1 MTTLTIEIKDKD
13 AGFVKEFLNKIGGK
27 VKNESDSQIALE
39 IIQAL
44 NEIKE
49 MQQGKRKSLSLDDI

>member
-13 AGFVKEFLNKIGGK
+13 TSFVKEFLNKIGGK
-27 VKNESDSQIALE
+27 VKVEPSSQITLE
-39 IIQAL
+39 IVQAL

-49 MQQGKRKSLSLDDI
+49 MQQGKHKKLSLKDI

>member
-13 AGFVKEFLNKIGGK
+13 AGFVKEFLNKIGAK
-27 VKNESDSQIALE
+27 VKIESDNQIALE

-44 NEIKE
+44 SEVKE
-49 MQQGKRKSLSLDDI
+49 MQQGKRKLLSLDDI

>member
-27 VKNESDSQIALE
+27 VKVESDSQITLE
-39 IIQAL
+39 IIKAL

-49 MQQGKRKSLSLDDI
+49 IQQGKRESLNLDDI

>member
-1 MTTLTIEIKDKD
+1 MAALTIEIKDKD
-13 AGFVKEFLNKIGGK
+13 ASFVREFLHKIGAK
-27 VKNESDSQIALE
+27 VKIESDNQITSE

-49 MQQGKRKSLSLDDI
+49 MQQGKRTTLSLDDI

>member
-13 AGFVKEFLNKIGGK
+13 AGFVKEFLKKIGGK

>member
-13 AGFVKEFLNKIGGK
+13 ASFVKEFLNKIGAK
-27 VKNESDSQIALE
+27 VRIESESQITSE

-44 NEIKE
+44 KEIKE
-49 MQQGKRKSLSLDDI
+49 MQQGSRKFLSLDDI

>member
-13 AGFVKEFLNKIGGK
+13 ASFVKEFLNKIGGK
-27 VKNESDSQIALE
+27 VKAESENQITSE

-49 MQQGKRKSLSLDDI
+49 MQQGSRKALSLDDI

>member
-13 AGFVKEFLNKIGGK
+13 AVFVKEFLSKIGAK
-27 VKNESDSQIALE
+27 VKAEPTSLINYEIA
-39 IIQAL
+39 QAL

-49 MQQGKRKSLSLDDI
+49 MQQGKRRPLSLKDI

>member
-1 MTTLTIEIKDKD
+1 MTTLTIKIKDKD
-13 AGFVKEFLNKIGGK
+13 AGFVKEFLSKIGAK
-27 VKNESDSQIALE
+27 VKVESDNQVTKE

-49 MQQGKRKSLSLDDI
+49 MQQGKRKPLSLDDI

>member
-13 AGFVKEFLNKIGGK
+13 AGFVKEFLSKIGAK
-27 VKNESDSQIALE
+27 VKAEPTSQITSE
-39 IIQAL
+39 IAQAL

-49 MQQGKRKSLSLDDI
+49 MQQGKRKPLGLKDI

>member
-1 MTTLTIEIKDKD
+1 MTTLTIEIKNKD

-27 VKNESDSQIALE
+27 VKDESDNQVTKE

-44 NEIKE
+44 KEIKE
-49 MQQGKRKSLSLDDI
+49 IQQGKRKALSLDDI